1 MAGESARD
9 SGRPLSEAGG
19 RRERF
24 AALIRAERAA
34 ILALYAESLEVPG
47 DTVTAEPSG
56 RDLAMANGAEII
68 ADVAARVQGSGGTID
83 DRHTMLARMAGGER
97 AGSLSSP
104 AYLLRA
110 AATFFDITVNALATH
125 VRDDPGLLPY
135 FVTAIRALNESI
147 SRWIGDATLAHTGY
161 LLERVEQA
169 HIDERR
175 RIARDLHDRLG
186 EGMSVALR
194 QLELHEITSEGDTL
208 TPLPRV
214 AVAKEALI
222 EAMRRLRLVTSDLRQ
237 ESVRNLERALV
248 QYIDSITAAGAEVR
262 LRVSGDETWAP
273 PVVIDETFLIIREAI
288 RNALR
293 HGASPVVLIGVALA
307 PHELYGWIEDNGR
320 GFAPA
325 VSTDPVRSGNGLA
338 SMRERAALMGGQ
350 LTIASAPGRG
360 TRVELLVPLTGR
372 HNEQR

>member
-1 MAGESARD
+1 LAGESARD
-9 SGRPLSEAGG
+9 SGRPLSGAGG
-19 RRERF
+19 RCERF
-24 AALIRAERAA
+24 AALIRAESGA
-34 ILALYAESLEVPG
+34 ILASYAESLEVLG
-47 DTVTAEPSG
+47 DTAEPSG
-56 RDLAMANGAEII
+56 RDLAMATGAGII
-68 ADVAARVQGSGGTID
+68 ADVVARVQGSGGTID
-83 DRHTMLARMAGGER
+83 DHHTMLAWMVGGER
-97 AGSLSSP
+97 AESPSSP
-104 AYLLRA
+104 ADLLRA
-110 AATFFDITVNALATH
+110 TATFFDITASALATH
-125 VRDDPGLLPY
+125 VRDDPELLPC

-147 SRWIGDATLAHTGY
+147 SRRIRDATLAHTGY

-169 HIDERR
+169 HIDERH

-194 QLELHEITSEGDTL
+194 QLELHEITSGGDTL
-208 TPLPRV
+208 TPLSRV
-214 AVAKEALI
+214 AMAKEAVI

-237 ESVRNLERALV
+237 ESVRSLERALV
-248 QYIDSITAAGAEVR
+248 QYIDSNTAGAEVR

-273 PVVIDETFLIIREAI
+273 PAVIDETFLIIQEAI

-293 HGASPVVLIGVALA
+293 HGAPLVVLIEVTLA
-307 PHELYGWIEDNGR
+307 PHELYGWIEDDGR

-350 LTIASAPGRG
+350 LTIASTPGRG

-372 HNEQR
+372 RNEQQ

>member
-1 MAGESARD
+1 LAGESARD

-34 ILALYAESLEVPG
+34 ILALYAESLEVLG

-56 RDLAMANGAEII
+56 RDLAMASGAEII
-68 ADVAARVQGSGGTID
+68 ADVIARVQGSGSTID

-97 AGSLSSP
+97 AESP
-104 AYLLRA
+104 SCPTHLLRA
-110 AATFFDITVNALATH
+110 TATLFDITVNALTAH
-125 VRDDPGLLPY
+125 VRDDPELLPY

-147 SRWIGDATLAHTGY
+147 SRRIGDATLAHTSY

-186 EGMSVALR
+186 EGMSAALR
-194 QLELHEITSEGDTL
+194 QLELHEITGGEDTP

-214 AVAKEALI
+214 AMAKEALT
-222 EAMRRLRLVTSDLRQ
+222 EAMRRLHLVISDFRQ
-237 ESVRNLERALV
+237 ESVRSLERALV
-248 QYIDSITAAGAEVR
+248 QYIDSNTAGAEVR

-273 PVVIDETFLIIREAI
+273 PTVIDETFLIIREAI

-293 HGASPVVLIGVALA
+293 HGASPVVLIGVTLA
-307 PHELYGWIEDNGR
+307 PHELYGFIEDDGR

-325 VSTDPVRSGNGLA
+325 VSMDPVRSGNGLA
-338 SMRERAALMGGQ
+338 SMRERAALMGGD
-350 LTIASAPGRG
+350 LTIASAPGQG

-372 HNEQR
+372 RNEQ